1 MKIIYITLALSF
13 LGFMFTFGIDREM
26 ARSEYVKLLDGQDY
40 EKKIEGCLYSCNC
53 RYYTELLW
61 KK

>member
-1 MKIIYITLALSF
+1 MNAFYLLFCLVF
-13 LGFMFTFGIDREM
+13 LGFLITFGIDREI
-26 ARSEYVKLLDGQDY
+26 ARSEYVKLLDGRDY

>member
-1 MKIIYITLALSF
+1 MKYVYMF
-13 LGFMFTFGIDREM
+13 LGLGFLILLFTFGIDREI
-26 ARSEYVKLLDGQDY
+26 ARSQYVKLLDGRDY

>member
-1 MKIIYITLALSF
+1 MKYVYMF
-13 LGFMFTFGIDREM
+13 LGLGFLMLLLTFGIDREI
-26 ARSEYVKLLDGQDY
+26 ARSQYVKFLDGQDY